1 MLLPQVLGKCYKR
14 TVKRKKLEG
23 ENRLSSETL
32 TERLERFVI
41 TGQEE
46 AAEKTAIEILN
57 ACMDPLEVIEENL
70 FSAMKFVGEK
80 FEKGEYFVPELLCAA
95 AAMEAAIR
103 VLTAEMKGESKEK
116 LKAKKIGRVV
126 VGTVSGDIHDIGKN
140 ILALLLEVSGFD
152 TYDLGK
158 DVDSM
163 KFIEKAA
170 EVQANI
176 IALSA
181 LMTTT
186 RPAQKEV
193 VEFLNEMGLRG
204 KYVVMVG
211 GAPTSKE
218 WAEEIAADGW
228 AETAEQGVK
237 LAQTLIRER

>member
-1 MLLPQVLGKCYKR
+1 
-14 TVKRKKLEG
+14 
-23 ENRLSSETL
+23 LSSETL
-32 TERLERFVI
+32 NERLKKFVI
-41 TGQEE
+41 SGQEE
-46 AAEKTAIEILN
+46 AAEKTASEILK
-57 ACMDPLEVIEENL
+57 AGMDSLEVIENTL
-70 FSAMKFVGEK
+70 SSAMRSVGEK

-95 AAMEAAIR
+95 AAMEAAMR
-103 VLTAEMKGESKEK
+103 VLTAEMKEESRQK

-140 ILALLLEVSGFD
+140 ILALLLEANGFD

-163 KFIEKAA
+163 KFIEKAT
-170 EVQANI
+170 EVQADI

-193 VEFLNEMGLRG
+193 IEFLNEMGLGG
-204 KYVVMVG
+204 KYIVMVG

-218 WAEEIAADGW
+218 WAEEIGADGW
-228 AETAEQGVK
+228 AETAEQGVR
-237 LAQTLIRER
+237 LAQTLVRDR

>member
-1 MLLPQVLGKCYKR
+1 
-14 TVKRKKLEG
+14 
-23 ENRLSSETL
+23 LSLETL
-32 TERLERFVI
+32 NERLKKFVI
-41 TGQEE
+41 NGQED
-46 AAEKTAIEILN
+46 AAQKTASEILN
-57 ACMDPLEVIEENL
+57 AGVDPLEVIEMSL
-70 FSAMKFVGEK
+70 SSAMITVGEK
-80 FEKGEYFVPELLCAA
+80 FEKGEYFLPDLMSAA
-95 AAMEAAIR
+95 AAMQAATH
-103 VLTAEMKGESKEK
+103 VLTAEMKEESKEK

-140 ILALLLEVSGFD
+140 ILALLLEANRFD

-170 EVQANI
+170 EVQADI

-186 RPAQKEV
+186 KPAQKEV
-193 VEFLNEMGLRG
+193 IEFLNEMRLGDR
-204 KYVVMVG
+204 YIVMVG

-218 WAEEIAADGW
+218 WAEEIGADGW

-237 LAQTLIRER
+237 LAQTLIRDR

>member
-1 MLLPQVLGKCYKR
+1 MSL
-14 TVKRKKLEG
+14 
-23 ENRLSSETL
+23 ETL
-32 TERLERFVI
+32 NERLKKFVI
-41 TGQEE
+41 NGQED
-46 AAEKTAIEILN
+46 AAQKTASEILN
-57 ACMDPLEVIEENL
+57 AGVDPLEVIEMSL
-70 FSAMKFVGEK
+70 SSAMITVGEK
-80 FEKGEYFVPELLCAA
+80 FEKGEYFLPDLMSAA
-95 AAMEAAIR
+95 AAMQAATR
-103 VLTAEMKGESKEK
+103 VLTAEMKEESKEK

-140 ILALLLEVSGFD
+140 ILALLLEANGFD

-170 EVQANI
+170 EVQADI

-186 RPAQKEV
+186 KPAQKEV
-193 VEFLNEMGLRG
+193 IEFLNEMRLGDR
-204 KYVVMVG
+204 YIVMVG

-218 WAEEIAADGW
+218 WAEEIGADGW

-237 LAQTLIRER
+237 LAQTLIRDR